1 MEYTPEEKS
10 ALIKDLH
17 LLQRYKL
24 NQEECE
30 PFLKFSAQGCRAELL
45 PDANSRK
52 TNRNAIKAILKDL
65 VSEGHPLLAKPKGN
79 YEYWLKLGTED
90 APERVDTVRGVE
102 IPDSDVPEGFLEFE
116 EKSKEILKR
125 NFTRKK
131 LLDQY
136 RAVAPI
142 FQSS

>member
-10 ALIKDLH
+10 LLIKDLH
-17 LLQRYKL
+17 LLHRDKR
-24 NQEECE
+24 NKEECG
-30 PFLKFSAQGCRAELL
+30 PFLRFKPTGLKEKLL
-45 PDANSRK
+45 PDAGSKRLTK
-52 TNRNAIKAILKDL
+52 TKLKVILADL
-65 VSEGHPLLAKPKGN
+65 LSEGHSLLKRPQGSAD
-79 YEYWLKLGTED
+79 YWLVLGTED
-90 APERVDTVRGVE
+90 APKQVDTVRETE